1 MTKILVDGKEIDVP
15 AEYTLLQACEAAG
28 AEIPRFCYHER
39 LSIAGN
45 CRMCLIEVKGGPP
58 KPVASCA
65 QNVRDL
71 RPGPNGEL
79 PVIFT
84 RSPMVKKAREGVME
98 FLLINH
104 PLDCPICDQG
114 GECDLQDQAM
124 GYGVDTSRFAEN
136 KRAVEDK
143 YIGALVKTS
152 MTRCIQCTRCVRFT
166 TEVCGVPEMGLT
178 GRGED
183 VEITTYLESALTSE
197 LQGNLVDIC
206 PVGALTSKPY
216 AFAARPWELG
226 KTQSIDVMDAVGSAI
241 RVDTRGREVM
251 RILPRINEN
260 VNEEWISDKTRHIVD
275 GLRTQ
280 RLDRPYIREN
290 GKLRAASWSEAFAA
304 IAAKTTS
311 LHGPRIGAIAGDL
324 AAVEDMFALKDLL
337 AQFGSANVATQDGAA
352 FDPKAGRASYIFNPT
367 IVGIEQADALLIVG
381 SNPRKEASVLN
392 ARIRKRWRTGALK
405 IGVIGDKADLTYG
418 YEHIG
423 AGTDTLTDLVAGKH
437 SFADV
442 LKGAKN
448 PIVLVGAGVAARHD
462 GAAVLALAAKLASDF
477 GALKDGWNG
486 FALLHKA
493 ASQVGALD
501 IGFAP
506 SAGTL
511 TVAQMTTFGTLD
523 VLFSLGADD
532 IAPADGTFVVY
543 IGTHGDKGAHRA
555 DVILPGAAYT
565 EKAGIYVN
573 TEGRAQMANRA
584 AFPPGDA
591 REDWAIIRALSEAV
605 GKKLSYDSLGALRQ
619 AIFKAVPH
627 LMRIDQIEPGDAA
640 GVTALAA
647 RGGSVEKGAFKS
659 AVEDFYLTNP
669 IARAS
674 AVMAECSKLASG
686 QMLTAAE

>member
-1 MTKILVDGKEIDVP
+1 MTKIIVDGKEIDVSP
-15 AEYTLLQACEAAG
+15 DYTLLQACEAAG

-45 CRMCLIEVKGGPP
+45 CRMCLVEVKGGP

-65 QNVRDL
+65 WAVRDC
-71 RPGPNGEL
+71 RPGPKGE
-79 PVIFT
+79 PPEIST

-143 YIGALVKTS
+143 YLGALVKTS
-152 MTRCIQCTRCVRFT
+152 MNRCIQCTRCVRFSA
-166 TEVCGVPEMGLT
+166 EICGAPEMGAT

-183 VEITTYLESALTSE
+183 MEITTYLQHALTSE

-226 KTQSIDVMDAVGSAI
+226 KTQSVDVMDGLGSSI

-251 RILPRINEN
+251 RILPRINEAI
-260 VNEEWISDKTRHIVD
+260 NEEWISDKTRHVVD

-280 RLDRPYIREN
+280 RLDRPYIREG
-290 GKLRAASWSEAFAA
+290 GKLRAATWNEAFAA
-304 IAAKTTS
+304 IAAKA
-311 LHGPRIGAIAGDL
+311 GRIDGKRIGAIAGDL
-324 AAVEDMFALKDLL
+324 SGVEEMFALKELL
-337 AQFGSANVATQDGAA
+337 AKCGSSNLAVQGGDA

-367 IVGIEQADALLIVG
+367 IAGIDQADALLIIG
-381 SNPRKEASVLN
+381 SNPRKEAAVLN
-392 ARIRKRWRTGALK
+392 ARIRKRWRSGQLK
-405 IGVIGDKADLTYG
+405 VGVIGAKADLTYH
-418 YEHIG
+418 YDYIG
-423 AGTDTLTDLVAGKH
+423 AGTDSLSDLAAGKG

-442 LKGAKN
+442 LKNAQH
-448 PIVLVGAGVAARHD
+448 PIVLVGSGAIARHD
-462 GAAVLALAAKLASDF
+462 GPAVLALAAKLASDL
-477 GALKDGWNG
+477 GAIKDGWNG
-486 FALLHKA
+486 FAVLQDT
-493 ASQVGALD
+493 ASRVGALD

-506 SAGTL
+506 SGGGLSA
-511 TVAQMTTFGTLD
+511 AQMTTFGTLD
-523 VLFSLGADD
+523 VLFLLGADE
-532 IAPADGTFVVY
+532 IKVPESTFVVY

-565 EKAGIYVN
+565 EKSAIYVN
-573 TEGRAQMANRA
+573 TEGRVQIGGRA
-584 AFPPGDA
+584 AFPPGEA
-591 REDWAIIRALSEAV
+591 REDWAIIRALSDV
-605 GKKLSYDSLGALRQ
+605 LGKKLPYDSLAALRQ
-619 AIFKAVPH
+619 AVFKAVPH
-627 LMRIDQIEPGDAA
+627 LIRVDQIEAGNAA
-640 GVTALAA
+640 DIKTLAGK
-647 RGGSVEKGAFKS
+647 GGSLEKTPFKS
-659 AVEDFYLTNP
+659 SVEDFYLTNP

-674 AVMAECSKLASG
+674 AVMAECSRLASS

>member
-1 MTKILVDGKEIDVP
+1 MTKLIVDGKEIDVP

-45 CRMCLIEVKGGPP
+45 CRMCLVEVKGGP

-65 QNVRDL
+65 WGVRDC
-71 RPGPNGEL
+71 RPGPKGE
-79 PVIFT
+79 PPEIST

-143 YIGALVKTS
+143 YLGALVKTS
-152 MTRCIQCTRCVRFT
+152 MNRCIQCTRCVRFSA
-166 TEVCGVPEMGLT
+166 EVCGAPEMGAT

-183 VEITTYLESALTSE
+183 MEITTYLESALTSE

-226 KTQSIDVMDAVGSAI
+226 KTLSVDVMDGVGSAI

-251 RILPRINEN
+251 RILPRVNEA

-290 GKLRAASWSEAFAA
+290 GQLRAASWQQAFQA
-304 IAAKTTS
+304 IAAKIS
-311 LHGPRIGAIAGDL
+311 RIDGKRIGAIAGDL
-324 AAVEDMFALKDLL
+324 AAVEEMFALKELL
-337 AQFGSANVATQDGAA
+337 AKFGSVNLAVQGSDA

-367 IVGIEQADALLIVG
+367 IAGIDQADALLIVG
-381 SNPRKEASVLN
+381 SNPRKEAAVLN
-392 ARIRKRWRTGALK
+392 ARIRKRWRTGQLK
-405 IGVIGDKADLTYG
+405 IGVIGAKADLTYVHD
-418 YEHIG
+418 YIG
-423 AGTDTLTDLVAGKH
+423 AGTDSLADLAAGKH

-442 LKGAKN
+442 LKNAKN
-448 PIVLVGAGVAARHD
+448 PIVLVGADAFTRHD
-462 GAAVLALAAKLASDF
+462 GATVLALAAKLALDV
-477 GALKDGWNG
+477 GAVKDGWNG
-486 FALLHKA
+486 FAVLQNT
-493 ASQVGALD
+493 ASRVGALD
-501 IGFAP
+501 IGFG
-506 SAGTL
+506 AGAGGL
-511 TVAQMTTFGTLD
+511 NAAQMTTFGTLD
-523 VLFSLGADD
+523 VLFLLGADEVKV
-532 IAPADGTFVVY
+532 PDGTFVVY
-543 IGTHGDKGAHRA
+543 IGTHGDAGAHRA

-565 EKAGIYVN
+565 EKSGIFVN
-573 TEGRAQMANRA
+573 TEGRVQMANRA
-584 AFPPGDA
+584 GFPPGEA
-591 REDWAIIRALSEAV
+591 REDWAIIRALSDVLA
-605 GKKLSYDSLGALRQ
+605 KKLPFDSLAALRQ

-627 LMRIDQIEPGDAA
+627 LMRLDQIEA
-640 GVTALAA
+640 GNASDLKTLAG
-647 RGGSVEKGAFKS
+647 RSGQVEKVPFKIS
-659 AVEDFYLTNP
+659 VEDFYLTNP

-674 AVMAECSKLASG
+674 AVMAECSRLASG
-686 QMLTAAE
+686 HMLTAAE

>member
-1 MTKILVDGKEIDVP
+1 MTKLIIDGKEIDVP

-45 CRMCLIEVKGGPP
+45 CRMCLVEVKGGP

-65 QNVRDL
+65 WGVRDC
-71 RPGPNGEL
+71 RPGPKGE
-79 PVIFT
+79 PPEIST

-143 YIGALVKTS
+143 YLGALVKTS
-152 MTRCIQCTRCVRFT
+152 MNRCIQCTRCVRFSA
-166 TEVCGVPEMGLT
+166 EVCGVPEMGAT

-183 VEITTYLESALTSE
+183 MEITTYLEQALTSE

-226 KTQSIDVMDAVGSAI
+226 KTQSVDVMDGVGSAI

-251 RILPRINEN
+251 RILPRINEA
-260 VNEEWISDKTRHIVD
+260 VNEEWISDKTRHVVD

-280 RLDRPYIREN
+280 RLDRPYIRQN
-290 GKLRAASWSEAFAA
+290 GQLRAASWSEAFAA
-304 IAAKTTS
+304 IAAKA
-311 LHGPRIGAIAGDL
+311 GRIDGKRIGAIAGDL
-324 AAVEDMFALKDLL
+324 AAVEEMFALKELL
-337 AQFGSANVATQDGAA
+337 AKCGSANLAVQGGDA

-367 IVGIEQADALLIVG
+367 IAGIEQADALLIVG
-381 SNPRKEASVLN
+381 SNPRKEAAVLN
-392 ARIRKRWRTGALK
+392 ARIRKRWRSGKLK
-405 IGVIGDKADLTYG
+405 IGVIGAKADLTYE
-418 YEHIG
+418 YDYLG
-423 AGTDTLTDLVAGKH
+423 AGTDSLSDLASGKH

-448 PIVLVGAGVAARHD
+448 PIVLVGAGSLARHD
-462 GAAVLALAAKLASDF
+462 GAAVLALTAKLAADC

-486 FALLHKA
+486 FGVLQDT
-493 ASQVGALD
+493 ASRTGALD
-501 IGFAP
+501 IGFA
-506 SAGTL
+506 AGAGSL
-511 TVAQMTTFGTLD
+511 SLAQMTTFGTLD
-523 VLFSLGADD
+523 VLFLLGADD
-532 IAPADGTFVVY
+532 VKVPDGTFVIY
-543 IGTHGDKGAHRA
+543 IGTHGDRGAHRA

-565 EKAGIYVN
+565 EKSGIYVN
-573 TEGRAQMANRA
+573 TEGRAQIANRA
-584 AFPPGDA
+584 AFPPGEA
-591 REDWAIIRALSEAV
+591 REDWAIIRALSDV
-605 GKKLSYDSLGALRQ
+605 LGKKLPYDSLGALRQ
-619 AIFKAVPH
+619 ALFKVAPH
-627 LMRIDQIEPGDAA
+627 LMRLDQIEPGRADDVRKLA
-640 GVTALAA
+640 GK
-647 RGGSVEKGAFKS
+647 GGSVDKTPFKS
-659 AVEDFYLTNP
+659 SVEDFYLTNP
-669 IARAS
+669 VARAS
-674 AVMAECSKLASG
+674 AVMAQCSRLASG